1 MTDSFDRLLEDIETR
16 SRSTAEKGRRFEDV
30 ARAYFLHDP
39 VQKQRFD
46 EVLTYGDWAQR
57 RGESRQDTGIDLM
70 ARERDDTGW
79 CAIQAKFYRPG
90 SQLSKAG
97 IDSFLADSDRPDIA
111 SRILIDTT
119 SRDLS
124 AHVRETLRRSSRPF
138 QRVGLQR
145 LRTSGL
151 DWASVLRGDAEI
163 ETLPR
168 KTPREHQQE
177 AIRATIKGFKHAD
190 RGQLIMAC
198 GTGKTFTGLEIAQ
211 EVAGAGGS
219 VLVLV
224 PSLALMSQTIRE
236 WSADARVALRSF
248 AVCSDS
254 WVGRT
259 RARISADEIHMELT
273 DLELP
278 ATTDAEAAAAEIGD
292 PSRHPGQMT
301 VVFSTYQS
309 LEVIRRAQSMET
321 DALGEFDL
329 IVCDEAHRTT
339 GKIKGE
345 EMSGFV
351 MVHDQGSIR
360 GSKRLYMTATPRVY
374 GQAASRK
381 AIEGAAELCS
391 MDDVDRYGTVFHYE
405 GFASAVEKG
414 LLTDY
419 RVIVLTL
426 DEREVS
432 EAVRDL
438 LGDPDSGLRLTDA
451 TKIVG
456 CWKALMKQGER
467 GEFEDDPTACTRAL
481 AFCNTIKS
489 SAEMSQLFTAVVN
502 EYRQRKLG
510 RDDAG
515 LACEIEHVDGTM
527 DDRTRWARLRWLS
540 EESESCRIL
549 SNVRCLGEGVDVPAL
564 DAILFLHPRK
574 SQIDVVQSVG
584 RAMRRAPGKKFGYVV
599 LPIGI
604 PPGTDPAEALD
615 DNKDYEAV
623 WQVLNAL
630 RSHDERLGA
639 EIMRLQ
645 LGEEEG
651 IGDRIRL
658 LFGRLPESATVE
670 ELSWGDSQRSDSDGD
685 RVVQEPEPTPEDRQR
700 TIQFELQNA
709 VSRILRAKIVRK
721 CGVVTFW
728 EQWADDVADV
738 AQSHIVRIGTVVGH
752 SDTAAKKFDTF
763 LEELRDDLNPS
774 VTAEDAVEML
784 AQHMVTRPVFN
795 ALFRGSEFT
804 RENPVSKAMQ
814 AMVEE
819 LDRHGLRKEMPDFG
833 DKLKEVQEFYD
844 SIRWRAGVVNTAAA
858 RQNLIRQLYER
869 FFQRA
874 FRKLTQK
881 LGIVFTPV
889 ELVDWTLRSVDDVL
903 KQEFGEGIGAPGVH
917 VLDPFAGT
925 GTFITRLIELGL
937 VAPEDLERK
946 YAKELHCNEIVPL
959 AYYIAGI
966 NIEQAFHE
974 RSGRVT
980 YLQFP
985 GLCLA
990 DTFQMSERGGS
1001 GKLVELFPDNEERL
1015 RSQSETEVRVIVGN
1029 PPYSAGQRSM
1039 SDNAANLKYAILD
1052 GHIEK
1057 TYADRGR
1064 AGLKTSLYDS
1074 YIRAIRWASDRIGE
1088 KGVIGFVTNAGFL
1101 TSIASDGMRACLAE
1115 EFSSIWVL
1123 NLRGNQRTSG
1133 EVSKKEGG
1141 QTFGSACRA
1150 PIAVTLFVKNP
1161 AKQGP
1166 AVIRHHNIGNYLSR
1180 EEKLSRVDQS
1190 GSVSGLEWETIE
1202 PNRHHDWL
1210 DQRREEFSEF
1220 VPLSRKTAGTTDSLF
1235 RLESSGVK
1243 TNRDAWCWNFSRQ
1256 GLTSNV
1262 EKTFEFYN
1270 RELNR
1275 YRNRDEWEPS
1285 EPKEFVTYDLKSI
1298 AWSRTFLNDL
1308 RRGSNKEF
1316 SPEQLRIGLYR
1327 PFTRLQVYFS
1337 RQIMNDIAQVHRIF
1351 PSADSKNRVI
1361 CVRGRG
1367 ETAPFTVLMTD
1378 SVWDLHLLSSAQC
1391 FPRYHYA
1398 ASNGSALNM
1407 SDEGRVD
1414 NTSDESLELFVR
1426 QYRELNIT
1434 KEDLF
1439 HYIYGL
1445 LHSPDYIARYS
1456 SNLFREL
1463 PRIPFV
1469 ESAEDF
1475 AAFRDSGE
1483 KLENLHV
1490 GFESAD
1496 MCPALI
1502 NGTSDGLSELQDEHF
1517 HVQKM
1522 RFAKTGKS
1530 VDQSVIQYNDHIRV
1544 SDIPLDAYD
1553 YVVSG
1558 KPAIRWVM
1566 ERQAVSVH
1574 KESGIVND
1582 PNDFAWGAMNDP
1594 AYPLKLLL
1602 RVITVSL
1609 ETNRIVAS
1617 LPQLRVR
1624 KRAVV

>member
-1 MTDSFDRLLEDIETR
+1 MTDSFDRLLEDIEKR

-70 ARERDDTGW
+70 ARERNNTGW

-97 IDSFLADSDRPDIA
+97 IDSFVADSDRADIA

-119 SRDLS
+119 TRDPS

-138 QRVGLQR
+138 HRVGLHR
-145 LRTSGL
+145 LRTSGV
-151 DWASVLRGDAEI
+151 DWASVLRGDAKI

-168 KTPREHQQE
+168 KTPKEHQQE
-177 AIRATIKGFKHAD
+177 AIRATIKGFEHAD

-236 WSADARVALRSF
+236 WSADARLPLRSF
-248 AVCSDS
+248 AVCSDP

-278 ATTDAEAAAAEIGD
+278 ASTDAEVAAGEIGD
-292 PSRHPGQMT
+292 PSRHSGQMT

-309 LEVIRRAQSMET
+309 LEVIRKAQSLEEKP
-321 DALGEFDL
+321 LGEFDL

-360 GSKRLYMTATPRVY
+360 GRKRLYMTATPRVY

-456 CWKALMKQGER
+456 CWKALMKQGEG

-527 DDRTRWARLRWLS
+527 DDRTRSARLRWLS
-540 EESESCRIL
+540 EDSESCRIL

-670 ELSWGDSQRSDSDGD
+670 ELSWGDSQRSDSDRD

-784 AQHMVTRPVFN
+784 AQHMVTRPVFD

-974 RSGRVT
+974 RSGRAT

-1001 GKLVELFPDNEERL
+1001 GKLIELFPENEERL
-1015 RSQSETEVRVIVGN
+1015 RSQSDSEVRVIVGN
-1029 PPYSAGQRSM
+1029 PPYSAGQQSA
-1039 SDNAANLKYAILD
+1039 SDNAANLKYQNLDKAI
-1052 GHIEK
+1052 EN
-1057 TYADRGR
+1057 TYAAKG
-1064 AGLKTSLYDS
+1064 AAVLKRYLYDS

-1088 KGVIGFVTNAGFL
+1088 KGVIGFVTNASFL
-1101 TSIASDGMRACLAE
+1101 TSNVADGIRACLAE

-1133 EVSKKEGG
+1133 EVSRKEGG
-1141 QTFGSACRA
+1141 KVFGAGSRA

-1161 AKQGP
+1161 EQRGP
-1166 AVIRHHNIGNYLSR
+1166 AVIRHYHIGDYLSR
-1180 EEKLSRVDQS
+1180 EKKLELVTKFGCASDMK
-1190 GSVSGLEWETIE
+1190 WETIK

-1210 DQRREEFSEF
+1210 DQRREEFSGF
-1220 VPLSRKTAGTTDSLF
+1220 VPLGGGRNSEAGSLF
-1235 RLESSGVK
+1235 RLKSLGVA
-1243 TNRDAWCWNFSRQ
+1243 TNRDAWVWNFSRQ
-1256 GLTSNV
+1256 QLISNV
-1262 EKTFEFYN
+1262 ERTFEFYN
-1270 RELNR
+1270 SELHR
-1275 YRNRDEWEPS
+1275 YQNRDENETS
-1285 EPKEFVTYDLKSI
+1285 EPKDFVAYDRKNV
-1298 AWSRTFLNDL
+1298 AWSEDFLDVLKRGIAKEVRSEEMRT
-1308 RRGSNKEF
+1308 
-1316 SPEQLRIGLYR
+1316 GLYR
-1327 PFTRLQVYFS
+1327 PFTRQQVYFS
-1337 RQIMNDIAQVHRIF
+1337 GQMMNRTSQMPRIF

-1367 ETAPFTVLMTD
+1367 SSIPFSALMVD
-1378 SVWDLHLLSSAQC
+1378 RLPDLEVVSKGQC

-1398 ASNGSALNM
+1398 ASDQSFLNI
-1407 SDEGRVD
+1407 SHEGRLD
-1414 NTSDESLELFVR
+1414 NISDGSLEVFAR
-1426 QYRELNIT
+1426 RYSEMTIT
-1434 KEDLF
+1434 KDDLF
-1439 HYIYGL
+1439 HFVYGL
-1445 LHSPDYIARYS
+1445 LHSQDYIAQYS

-1469 ESAEDF
+1469 ETAEEF
-1475 AAFRDSGE
+1475 VAFRDAGE
-1483 KLENLHV
+1483 RLGNLHV
-1490 GFESAD
+1490 GFDEAE
-1496 MCPALI
+1496 MHPVLI
-1502 NGTSDGLSELQDEHF
+1502 NGSSNGLSELQDEHF

-1522 RFAKTGKS
+1522 RFGKTGKS
-1530 VDQSVIQYNDHIRV
+1530 VDRSVIQYNDHVRV
-1544 SDIPLDAYD
+1544 SDIPLEAYD
-1553 YVVSG
+1553 YVVNGRS
-1558 KPAIRWVM
+1558 AIHWVM

-1582 PNDFAWGAMNDP
+1582 PNDFAWGTMDDP

-1617 LPQLRVR
+1617 LPPLRLR
-1624 KRAVV
+1624 KGTVA